1 MKPTDAT
8 LTEQLRLTGNEIR
21 LRQELLHFSSE
32 DKDALL
38 EARPIIAKNVD
49 DLVEEFY
56 AEQVETDEVSRLI
69 GDSESLFRLKKHM
82 RKYIL
87 DLFEGDYD
95 GEYVQSRLRI
105 GLVHK
110 RIGVTP
116 KLYISAIS
124 NLMKRIKTALIDQKK
139 ADCVKCNHRIDAFNK
154 LIFFDLELV
163 FDTYIQGLTDELE
176 HGKDE
181 VTSYAESL
189 EQEVAQRTRELH
201 QLARTDGL
209 TKLLNQRSF
218 YEELRRELSR
228 SQRMEESLSL
238 IYLDLDGFK
247 AVNDQQGH
255 RRGDE
260 ILLTTADI
268 VRSVIREEDIAA
280 RYGGDEFCI
289 ILPHTVSDSA
299 QIVAQRLVEAAKIK
313 LAETGVTISIGIA
326 VKESKMIID
335 ANTLV
340 KKADEAMYRSKEK
353 TGYSIN
359 IIELD
364 DALKSP

>member
-1 MKPTDAT
+1 
-8 LTEQLRLTGNEIR
+8 
-21 LRQELLHFSSE
+21 
-32 DKDALL
+32 
-38 EARPIIAKNVD
+38 
-49 DLVEEFY
+49 
-56 AEQVETDEVSRLI
+56 
-69 GDSESLFRLKKHM
+69 
-82 RKYIL
+82 
-87 DLFEGDYD
+87 
-95 GEYVQSRLRI
+95 
-105 GLVHK
+105 
-110 RIGVTP
+110 
-116 KLYISAIS
+116 
-124 NLMKRIKTALIDQKK
+124 
-139 ADCVKCNHRIDAFNK
+139 
-154 LIFFDLELV
+154 
-163 FDTYIQGLTDELE
+163 
-176 HGKDE
+176 
-181 VTSYAESL
+181 
-189 EQEVAQRTRELH
+189 
-201 QLARTDGL
+201 
-209 TKLLNQRSF
+209 
-218 YEELRRELSR
+218 
-228 SQRMEESLSL
+228 MEESLSL

-326 VKESKMIID
+326 VKESKMVID